1 MNTMFAS
8 IQARIKEVGVLRIL
22 GFKRWQILISFMFE
36 SLLIAFVGGL
46 LGCALGFLANG
57 TEATSTLGGQ
67 GGGGKRV
74 LLTMVV
80 DYQTVAAGMLFTL
93 MMGRIGGLVPALS
106 AMRMKVLDTLR

>member
-1 MNTMFAS
+1 
-8 IQARIKEVGVLRIL
+8 
-22 GFKRWQILISFMFE
+22 MFE

-46 LGCALGFLANG
+46 VGCLLGFYANG
-57 TEATSTLGGQ
+57 AEATSTLGGGG

-74 LLTMVV
+74 LLKMVV
-80 DYQTVAAGMLFTL
+80 DYQTIAAGMLFTL